1 MGLVEERETRYR
13 VDTLLARLMD
23 NIPELARSADTPA
36 PSQSHE
42 AGAQAISALVVAREK
57 VSPEY
62 AALRLRL
69 EAVHA
74 AAEASATSHPLET
87 SVIAFDG
94 ASCLLEPRLR
104 IGTSLSSDV
113 VANKRLW
120 DTKPLRRRV
129 ANTTTM

>member
-42 AGAQAISALVVAREK
+42 AGAQSDLSARCSERRSAL
-57 VSPEY
+57 ST